1 MNFSVVR
8 RALSVAGL
16 TLSKHAPAIFTGAGV
31 VGFIGT
37 AVLSSKATLK
47 ANDVM
52 DPHIE
57 SLCRIADAES
67 LGEAGRAEYTAED
80 ANRDKITVYCRLGVD
95 LAKLYA
101 PAIGL
106 GVLSTVFV
114 TGGYRIQA
122 KRLAGVTA
130 AYGVVSKAYENYQK
144 RIESV
149 LGEDGKKQLEETLL
163 DTAQRQI
170 ADYKA
175 ENGSETPITDA
186 HVDSLLSAYNV
197 SQYGLVWDENCKN
210 WEAHQDLALMILH
223 AQQRYMNDI
232 LRSKGYLLLND
243 VYKAVGAPETSA
255 GAVVGW
261 VYKGGDGDG
270 YVSFG
275 DFESRQYDEYHP
287 RWGRNITRFVLD
299 FNVDGVIW
307 DMIDEVKVK

>member
-1 MNFSVVR
+1 MNFSAVR
-8 RALSVAGL
+8 RALGVAGL

-31 VGFIGT
+31 IGFIGT
-37 AVLSSKATLK
+37 AVLSSRATLK

-57 SLCRIADAES
+57 SLCHIADAES

-106 GVLSTVFV
+106 GVLSTVLV

-144 RIESV
+144 QVEDA
-149 LGEDGKKQLEETLL
+149 LGEDGKKQLEQKALGV
-163 DTAQRQI
+163 AQKQI
-170 ADYKA
+170 DAYKA

-186 HVDSLLSAYNV
+186 HVDSLLAAYNV

-223 AQQRYMNDI
+223 AQQRYMNDV

>member
-1 MNFSVVR
+1 MNFSAVR
-8 RALSVAGL
+8 RALGVAGL

-31 VGFIGT
+31 IGFIGT
-37 AVLSSKATLK
+37 AVLSSRATLK

-57 SLCRIADAES
+57 SLCHIADAES

-106 GVLSTVFV
+106 GVLSTVLV

-144 RIESV
+144 QVEDA
-149 LGEDGKKQLEETLL
+149 LGEDGKKQLEQKALGV
-163 DTAQRQI
+163 AQKQI
-170 ADYKA
+170 DAYKA

-186 HVDSLLSAYNV
+186 HVDSLLAAYNV

-223 AQQRYMNDI
+223 AQQRYMNDV
-232 LRSKGYLLLND
+232 LKSKGYLLLND

>member
-1 MNFSVVR
+1 MNFSAVR
-8 RALSVAGL
+8 RALGVAGL

-31 VGFIGT
+31 IGFIGT
-37 AVLSSKATLK
+37 AVLSSRATLK

-57 SLCRIADAES
+57 SLCHIADAES

-106 GVLSTVFV
+106 GVLSTVLV

-144 RIESV
+144 QVEDA
-149 LGEDGKKQLEETLL
+149 LGEDGKKQLEQKALGV
-163 DTAQRQI
+163 AQKRI
-170 ADYKA
+170 DAYKA

-186 HVDSLLSAYNV
+186 HVDSLLAAYNV

-223 AQQRYMNDI
+223 AQQRYMNDV

-287 RWGRNITRFVLD
+287 RWGRNITRFILD

-307 DMIDEVKVK
+307 DMIDEAKVK

>member
-8 RALSVAGL
+8 RALGVAGL
-16 TLSKHAPAIFTGAGV
+16 KLSKHAPAIFTGAGV
-31 VGFIGT
+31 IGFIGT
-37 AVLSSKATLK
+37 AVLSSRATLK
-47 ANDVM
+47 VNDVM
-52 DPHIE
+52 DPHLE
-57 SLCRIADAES
+57 SLCHIADAES
-67 LGEAGRAEYTAED
+67 LGESGRAEYTAED

-106 GVLSTVFV
+106 GVLSTVLV

-130 AYGVVSKAYENYQK
+130 AYGVVSKAYESYQK
-144 RIESV
+144 QVEDA
-149 LGEDGKKQLEETLL
+149 LGKDGKKQLEEKILGVAQKQI
-163 DTAQRQI
+163 DT
-170 ADYKA
+170 YKA
-175 ENGSETPITDA
+175 ENGSETPITDG

-223 AQQRYMNDI
+223 AQQRYMNDV

-287 RWGRNITRFVLD
+287 RWGRNITRFILD

>member
-1 MNFSVVR
+1 MNFSAVR
-8 RALSVAGL
+8 RALGVAGL

-31 VGFIGT
+31 IGFIGT
-37 AVLSSKATLK
+37 AVLSSRATLK
-47 ANDVM
+47 VNDVM

-57 SLCRIADAES
+57 SLCHIADAES

-106 GVLSTVFV
+106 GVLSTVLV

-144 RIESV
+144 QVEDA
-149 LGEDGKKQLEETLL
+149 LGEDGKKQLEQKALGV
-163 DTAQRQI
+163 AQKQI
-170 ADYKA
+170 DAYKA

-186 HVDSLLSAYNV
+186 HVDSLLAAYNV

-223 AQQRYMNDI
+223 AQQRYMNDV

-287 RWGRNITRFVLD
+287 RWGRNITRFILD

>member
-8 RALSVAGL
+8 RAFSVAGL

-31 VGFIGT
+31 IGFVGT
-37 AVLSSKATLK
+37 AVLSSRATLK

-80 ANRDKITVYCRLGVD
+80 ANRDKITVYCRLGVN

-106 GVLSTVFV
+106 GVLSTVLV

-144 RIESV
+144 QVEDA
-149 LGEDGKKQLEETLL
+149 LGTDGKKQLEEKALGV
-163 DTAQRQI
+163 AQKQI
-170 ADYKA
+170 DAYKA
-175 ENGSETPITDA
+175 ENGSETPITDT
-186 HVDSLLSAYNV
+186 HIDSLLSAYNV

-223 AQQRYMNDI
+223 AQQRYMNDV

>member
-1 MNFSVVR
+1 MNFSVIR

-16 TLSKHAPAIFTGAGV
+16 TVSKHAPAIFTGMGV

-37 AVLSSKATLK
+37 AVLSSRATLK

-52 DPHIE
+52 DPHLE

-67 LGEAGRAEYTAED
+67 LG
-80 ANRDKITVYCRLGVD
+80 VD
-95 LAKLYA
+95 LTKLYA

-106 GVLSTVFV
+106 GVLSTVLI

-144 RIESV
+144 RIETA
-149 LGEDGKKQLEETLL
+149 LGEDEKKRLDGTLI
-163 DTAQRQI
+163 DAAQQQI
-170 ADYKA
+170 AKYKA
-175 ENGSETPITDA
+175 ENGSETPITDG

-223 AQQRYMNDI
+223 AQQRYMNDV

-261 VYKGGDGDG
+261 VHKGGDGDG

-275 DFESRQYDEYHP
+275 DFESRQYDEYHH
-287 RWGRNITRFVLD
+287 RWGRNITRFILD

>member
-1 MNFSVVR
+1 MNFSAVR
-8 RALSVAGL
+8 RALGVAGL

-31 VGFIGT
+31 IGFIGT
-37 AVLSSKATLK
+37 AVLSSRATLK

-52 DPHIE
+52 APHIE
-57 SLCRIADAES
+57 SLFHIADAES

-106 GVLSTVFV
+106 GVLSTVLV

-144 RIESV
+144 QVEDA
-149 LGEDGKKQLEETLL
+149 LGEDGKKQLEQKALGV
-163 DTAQRQI
+163 AQKQI
-170 ADYKA
+170 DAYKA

-186 HVDSLLSAYNV
+186 HVDSLLAAYNV

-223 AQQRYMNDI
+223 AQQRYMNDV

-287 RWGRNITRFVLD
+287 RWGRNITRFILD